1 VSLLDFSADEHAKLL
16 AAEERYG
23 NAFVNAY
30 NVTILL
36 SNLVLW
42 PTLPVDL
49 FFRFY
54 SQMKKYHSL
63 SIVSSVRLHRVQAK
77 MDLRYFLES
86 TVHAGYTLAYPQT
99 TAYFDLDKQAVGDAK
114 KATRQAHLW
123 IEQEFPG
130 HSSFIKEMKEEIN
143 RETAHANVV
152 NSEHN
157 FGFVRGERAEI
168 HTSYFDFEDD
178 RQVRVDL
185 WLAAKAGLHGS
196 DLILAVQR
204 KVGGFVPK
212 VDAAGLRALVADND
226 AVLTELNM
234 ERSGASDAPPRKD

>member
-1 VSLLDFSADEHAKLL
+1 MSLETYSAEEHARLL

-23 NAFVNAY
+23 DAFVNAY

-42 PTLPVDL
+42 PTGPVDL

-54 SQMKKYHSL
+54 SQVKEYHSL

-86 TVHAGYTLAYPQT
+86 TVHAGCALAHPQT
-99 TAYFDLDKQAVGDAK
+99 TAYFDLDKQALGDAK
-114 KATRQAHLW
+114 KATGHAHRW
-123 IEQEFPG
+123 IEQDFPG
-130 HSSFIKEMKEEIN
+130 HSAFIKDLKEEIN

-152 NSEHN
+152 NNEHN
-157 FGFVRGERAEI
+157 FGFVPGERAEI
-168 HTSYFDFEDD
+168 HTTYFDFEDD
-178 RQVRVDL
+178 RQLRVDL
-185 WLAAKAGLHGS
+185 WLAAKAGLHAA

-204 KVGGFVPK
+204 NVGGFVPK
-212 VDAAGLRALVADND
+212 VGATDLQALMVDND
-226 AVLTELNM
+226 AVLAELDQ
-234 ERSGASDAPPRKD
+234 GAPTGSAK